1 LTAFAWTTLS
11 LWELYLLARDLEFE
25 AAAQTRDEVGK
36 LRERLLA
43 V

>member
-1 LTAFAWTTLS
+1 MGGS
-11 LWELYLLARDLEFE
+11 LLPIGEKMYQLARDLEFE
-25 AAAQTRDEVGK
+25 AAAQTRDEIGK

>member
-1 LTAFAWTTLS
+1 MLPIDAKM
-11 LWELYLLARDLEFE
+11 YQLARDLEFE
-25 AAAQTRDEVGK
+25 AAAQTRDEIGK